1 MFEKFTENAIKVIM
15 HSREEARRLEF
26 GFVQPEH
33 LFLGILHDK
42 VGISALVLN
51 KLGLDLKKV
60 RRVVERVTGRGYTI
74 VPLEQVSFTMNV
86 MEIITNSV
94 ALASRYPKEAVSSEH
109 ILLSLLGSKDEN
121 LQNMLN
127 QLNLDK
133 EEIETE
139 IKVLW
144 QDDENFSHDNGNNT
158 LPEHYSPKFLTNQ
171 AALIMDDASA
181 ETIKQGHV
189 FTGTEQILLSL
200 SKEKFNN
207 IAGKVLRKFGL
218 DEDTLKVEIYRVIG
232 QGSGADISLIEQSGM
247 VEKSLEYAWLEAR
260 RFKYGKL
267 GSGHLLAGITTMDNC
282 TSSYILKS
290 LSIDPEQVRWS
301 ILNLLKKYQDNP
313 EPNIDAEQIDEELN
327 SGQMHDE
334 IYQEPNVE
342 FDLTE
347 EIY

>member
-15 HSREEARRLEF
+15 HSREEAKRLEF

-51 KLGLDLKKV
+51 KLGLDLKKA

-74 VPLEQVSFTMNV
+74 VHLNQVSFTMSV
-86 MEIITNSV
+86 MEIITNSIS
-94 ALASRYPKEAVSSEH
+94 LASKYPKEAVSSEH
-109 ILLSLLGSKDEN
+109 ILISLLNSNDPN
-121 LQNMLN
+121 LQNILE

-139 IKVLW
+139 IKILW
-144 QDDENFSHDNGNNT
+144 QDDENFSHEHGSNT
-158 LPEHYSPKFLTNQ
+158 LPEQYSPKFLTNQ
-171 AALIMDDASA
+171 SALIMDDAA
-181 ETIKQGHV
+181 NETIKQGHV
-189 FTGTEQILLSL
+189 FTGTEQVLLSL
-200 SKEKFNN
+200 SKEKFNT
-207 IAGKVLRKFGL
+207 IAGKVLKKFGL

-267 GSGHLLAGITTMDNC
+267 GTGHLLAGITTMDNC

-290 LSIDPEQVRWS
+290 LNIDPEQVRWS
-301 ILNLLKKYQDNP
+301 ILNLLKKHSDSS
-313 EPNIDAEQIDEELN
+313 EPNIDFNKIDEELN
-327 SGQMHDE
+327 DHIHE
-334 IYQEPNVE
+334 HLVE
-342 FDLTE
+342 DDNNIDFDLTE